1 MFSFQMGHSKQITV
15 REYTYKI
22 TKVNIILDYTPD
34 SYDVLFL
41 HVLHLSL
48 SLFLLSLNRPD
59 LTFNL
64 KQEL

>member
-1 MFSFQMGHSKQITV
+1 MTV

-48 SLFLLSLNRPD
+48 SLSLFLLSLNRQD

-64 KQEL
+64 KQDL